1 MSSIAKV
8 SNMGIFV
15 FKFTMDG
22 KFVQMLNCPDMIM
35 LTVFLHSNLK
45 RSLFLFLSICVTTF
59 GNFSCSVCKK
69 KVMFFFFLPIIETH
83 VHHLLLPWALY
94 LLLYLIIIHDIV

>member
-35 LTVFLHSNLK
+35 LSVFLHSNLK

-69 KVMFFFFLPIIETH
+69 KSCFFFLPIIETH